1 LAPSADIWLFMHTN
15 GIGCQNKEPGRAATK
30 RLEIDGMTKRVE
42 APAPRPGRPPATS
55 EAELSHL
62 ALELFAK
69 RGFEATT
76 VDDIAAAAGIGR
88 RTFFRYFP
96 SKNDLPWG
104 DFGSQ
109 LEGMR
114 QMLAEMPDD
123 VPLMEAVRISV
134 IEFNRI
140 PASEV
145 PYHRRRME
153 LILRVPSLI
162 AHSTLRYTA
171 WRQVVAEFVARRL
184 CVPENSMQPQ
194 AIAWA
199 VLGIALSAYEQWLA
213 DEDADLSKLLDCS
226 LRMLNRGFA

>member
-1 LAPSADIWLFMHTN
+1 
-15 GIGCQNKEPGRAATK
+15 
-30 RLEIDGMTKRVE
+30 MTRTVE
-42 APAPRPGRPPATS
+42 TAVPRQGRPPVTS
-55 EAELSHL
+55 EAELSHI
-62 ALELFAK
+62 ALELIAE

-88 RTFFRYFP
+88 RTFFRYFA

-104 DFGSQ
+104 DFESQ
-109 LEGMR
+109 LAGMR
-114 QMLAEMPDD
+114 EVLAEMPDD
-123 VPLMEAVRISV
+123 VGLMEAIRISV
-134 IEFNRI
+134 IEFNRL
-140 PASEV
+140 PPSEI

-162 AHSTLRYTA
+162 AHSSLRYTT

-184 CVPENSMQPQ
+184 CVPEDSLRPQ

-213 DEDADLSKLLDCS
+213 DEDADLTELLDCS
-226 LRMLNRGFA
+226 LGMLNRGFA

>member
-1 LAPSADIWLFMHTN
+1 MMGPRHNEREA
-15 GIGCQNKEPGRAATK
+15 
-30 RLEIDGMTKRVE
+30 DGMPRTADS
-42 APAPRPGRPPATS
+42 APARPGRPPLTS
-55 EAELSHL
+55 EAELSHV
-62 ALELFAK
+62 AFELFAE

-104 DFGSQ
+104 DFESQ
-109 LEGMR
+109 LVGMR
-114 QMLAEMPDD
+114 EKLAETPDD
-123 VPLMEAVRISV
+123 VPLMEAIRLSV
-134 IEFNRI
+134 IEFNRL
-140 PASEV
+140 PPSEI

-162 AHSTLRYTA
+162 AHSTLRYA
-171 WRQVVAEFVARRL
+171 SWRQVVAEFVARRL
-184 CVPENSMQPQ
+184 CVPEDSLQPQ

-199 VLGIALSAYEQWLA
+199 VLGIAIAAYEQWLA
-213 DEDADLSKLLDCS
+213 DDDADLADLLDCS

>member
-1 LAPSADIWLFMHTN
+1 MT
-15 GIGCQNKEPGRAATK
+15 RTAAT
-30 RLEIDGMTKRVE
+30 
-42 APAPRPGRPPATS
+42 APPRQGRPPVTS

-62 ALELFAK
+62 ALELFAE

-76 VDDIAAAAGIGR
+76 IDDIAAAAGIGR
-88 RTFFRYFP
+88 RTFFRYFT

-104 DFGSQ
+104 DFDSQ

-114 QMLAEMPDD
+114 ELLAKTPDD

-134 IEFNRI
+134 IEFNRLPPDEI
-140 PASEV
+140 

-162 AHSTLRYTA
+162 AHSTLRYTS
-171 WRQVVAEFVARRL
+171 WRQVVAEFAARRL
-184 CVPENSMQPQ
+184 CVPENSLQPQ

-199 VLGIALSAYEQWLA
+199 ALGIALSAYEQWLA
-213 DEDADLSKLLDCS
+213 DEDADLTELLDCS
-226 LRMLNRGFA
+226 LQMLNRGFA

>member
-1 LAPSADIWLFMHTN
+1 MAKTAET
-15 GIGCQNKEPGRAATK
+15 A
-30 RLEIDGMTKRVE
+30 V
-42 APAPRPGRPPATS
+42 PRQGRPPVTS
-55 EAELSHL
+55 EAELSHI
-62 ALELFAK
+62 ALELIAD

-88 RTFFRYFP
+88 RTFFRYFA

-104 DFGSQ
+104 DFESQ
-109 LEGMR
+109 LAGMR
-114 QMLAEMPDD
+114 QVLAEMPED
-123 VPLMEAVRISV
+123 VPLMEAIRIAV
-134 IEFNRI
+134 IEFNRL
-140 PASEV
+140 PPSEV

-162 AHSTLRYTA
+162 AHSSLRYTT

-184 CVPENSMQPQ
+184 CVPEDSLRPQ

-213 DEDADLSKLLDCS
+213 DEDADLSELLDCS
-226 LRMLNRGFA
+226 LQMLNRGFA